1 MHRISA
7 LVPQLYIEV
16 ASHWLAKL
24 NLVNEVLIQG
34 YYTVKDQG
42 VHIFTELGQLQLE
55 SIHSKM
61 LSLQLKSGKQSG
73 LRSWYS
79 LLGFI

>member
-1 MHRISA
+1 MLNIIKPTTISFA
-7 LVPQLYIEV
+7 CIGFQHWSIPQLYIEV

-24 NLVNEVLIQG
+24 NLVNEVLIHG

-61 LSLQLKSGKQSG
+61 LSHAAQE
-73 LRSWYS
+73 R
-79 LLGFI
+79 